1 MSHVNRFGDADLA
14 DRSGPEYAWMDRV
27 VARSRAD
34 GAPIDRQQLDRL
46 TLDSRRTLRVQWRR
60 SRAVCQGLMADLEDA
75 IVDKLRR
82 GYRVN
87 LGPVMLHPDGTAA

>member
-1 MSHVNRFGDADLA
+1 MKHRNRFGDADLA

-27 VARSRAD
+27 VAKSEANGTPLGRRRL
-34 GAPIDRQQLDRL
+34 GRQRLDRQQLDRL
-46 TLDSRRTLRVQWRR
+46 
-60 SRAVCQGLMADLEDA
+60 MADLEDV

-87 LGPVMLHPDGTAA
+87 LGPVMLYPDGTVEALEKKA

>member
-1 MSHVNRFGDADLA
+1 MNERWRHRNRFGDADLA

-27 VARSRAD
+27 VAKSRAD

-46 TLDSRRTLRVQWRR
+46 
-60 SRAVCQGLMADLEDA
+60 MADLQDV

-87 LGPVMLHPDGTAA
+87 LGPVMLYPDGSVEALGRLEA

>member
-1 MSHVNRFGDADLA
+1 MPAKSEAMSHVNRFGDAHLA

-27 VARSRAD
+27 VAKSEAN
-34 GAPIDRQQLDRL
+34 GTPIDRQQLDRM
-46 TLDSRRTLRVQWRR
+46 
-60 SRAVCQGLMADLEDA
+60 MADLQDV

-87 LGPVMLHPDGTAA
+87 LFGVLLHA

>member
-1 MSHVNRFGDADLA
+1 MPAKSEAMSHVNRFGDVDLA

-27 VARSRAD
+27 VERSRAE
-34 GAPIDRQQLDRL
+34 GTPIDRQQLGR
-46 TLDSRRTLRVQWRR
+46 
-60 SRAVCQGLMADLEDA
+60 LMADLEDV

-87 LGPVMLHPDGTAA
+87 LGPVMLHPDGRAELTNGQ